1 MKKIKYTLSL
11 LMFGL
16 LFAQSTIAEQPTF
29 SDFQISSER
38 YLTDDKGNILMY
50 VNVWGHVGSA
60 GRNLVYD
67 GIDLATLMSIVG
79 GPNKGANMK
88 KVRVYREV
96 PDADGTLVYHIDL
109 NNFINTGN
117 RSNFIKIKPN
127 DTIIV
132 PQKLSSYFLTQIGT
146 VNTLFSLINIYL
158 QLENLAGN

>member
-16 LFAQSTIAEQPTF
+16 LFAQSNISDQPTF

-38 YLTDDKGNILMY
+38 YLTDDKGNIMMN
-50 VNVWGHVGSA
+50 VNVWGHVGNA
-60 GRNLVYD
+60 GHHLVYD

-79 GPNKGANMK
+79 GPSTGANMK

-109 NNFINTGN
+109 NNFLTTGN

-132 PQKLSSYFLTQIGT
+132 PQKISSYFLTQVGT
-146 VNTLFSLINIYL
+146 VNTIFSLVIIYL
-158 QLENLAGN
+158 QLQNLVVN